1 MNPGNFKTDQLIF
14 KPIKTLGKDDDTCRF
29 MPIKI
34 KCDDT
39 EKDSLFVTEKLFS
52 FGAQK
57 PAKYKSYSLP
67 LCLWDEKKDT
77 EDTISKKRELLQA
90 FQAFEKECKK
100 YLKNEKI
107 KKYTM
112 ENKSVLSC
120 LFNPDKELAPVL
132 YATID
137 QDKKGK
143 LVTALYETKGEIN
156 RTITNCKHLM
166 DSRWKVKAV
175 LKVTGITLTGIYTSL
190 KIKAVQGL
198 FRAYNSQSKAT
209 HILEQEILSN
219 SKDSED
225 ENDSED
231 AEDVESLN

>member
-34 KCDDT
+34 KCDDK
-39 EKDSLFVTEKLFS
+39 EKDLLFVTEKIFS

-90 FQAFEKECKK
+90 FQAIEKECKK
-100 YLKNEKI
+100 YLKKEKI
-107 KKYTM
+107 KFTM
-112 ENKSVLSC
+112 ENKSRLSC
-120 LFNPDKELAPVL
+120 LFNPDK
-132 YATID
+132 
-137 QDKKGK
+137 GK
-143 LVTALYETKGEIN
+143 LLAALYETKGEIN
-156 RTITNCKHLM
+156 KKTTNCKHLM

-175 LKVTGITLTGIYTSL
+175 LKVTGIILAGKYTSL
-190 KIKAVQGL
+190 KIKVVEGL

-209 HILEQEILSN
+209 HILEQEILSD
-219 SKDSED
+219 SEDSED
-225 ENDSED
+225 ENASED